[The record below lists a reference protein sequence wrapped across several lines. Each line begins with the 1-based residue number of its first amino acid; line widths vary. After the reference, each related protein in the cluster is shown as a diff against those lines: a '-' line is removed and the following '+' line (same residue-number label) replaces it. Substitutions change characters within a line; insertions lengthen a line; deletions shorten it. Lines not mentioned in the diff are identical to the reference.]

1 MFALSNNLNRVNAC
15 MDGFLAR
22 IRSHVDAHAPELR
35 SLFDTMAAEARFARD
50 WLSEDLAR
58 LPVGAALLEV
68 GGGVLLLSCQLAA
81 EGFDITAIEP
91 TGEGFGK
98 FRQLGDI
105 VLELAAARPTIAP
118 CKAEDF
124 ISEKRFPLDR
134 AARVYIAG
142 HRGLVGSALLRTFA
156 GAGFTNLLVRSR
168 AELDLT
174 DRAATFDFV
183 LESRPQVVID
193 AAARV
198 GGILAND
205 TYPADFL
212 SENLQIQVNLLDA
225 AVAARV
231 PRLLFLGSS
240 CIYPKLAP
248 QPIPESALLTGP
260 LEPTN
265 DAYAIAKIAGIL
277 AVQAVRRQHGLPW
290 ISAMPT
296 NLYGPGD
303 NFSPSGSHL
312 LPALIRRY
320 DEAKASGAPNVTN
333 WGTGTPRRELL
344 HVDDLASACLY
355 LLEHFDGPTHVNVG
369 TGIDHTIGEIAEMV
383 ASAVGYSGETRWD
396 PSKPDGTPRKLL
408 DVSVLREAGWRPSI
422 ALRDGIEA
430 TVAWYRE
437 HAGTVRQ

>member
-1 MFALSNNLNRVNAC
+1 MNAHT
-15 MDGFLAR
+15 
-22 IRSHVDAHAPELR
+22 S
-35 SLFDTMAAEARFARD
+35 
-50 WLSEDLAR
+50 
-58 LPVGAALLEV
+58 VG
-68 GGGVLLLSCQLAA
+68 
-81 EGFDITAIEP
+81 
-91 TGEGFGK
+91 
-98 FRQLGDI
+98 
-105 VLELAAARPTIAP
+105 
-118 CKAEDF
+118 
-124 ISEKRFPLDR
+124 PLDR

-156 GAGFTNLLVRSR
+156 GEGFTNLLVRSR